1 MGVSALTTT
10 SFRGSFSYRSEE
22 TLERAVIMSHYRG
35 RAIRF
40 VQFRANNSFV
50 VSLSPVE
57 KDEKNVFDLR
67 NSLGAGGLSLIYVT
81 HFNSKHKYVYKK
93 VAIETGCVE
102 IIAQIFSSNPICK
115 KYKMMVM
122 YVHTFNCNHLV
133 EDEIARNCIRNLT
146 SHLLKVSSTY
156 NTFIHVFTRK
166 FCIWNR
172 LFSYFDFRRSTK

>member
-1 MGVSALTTT
+1 MYAT

-57 KDEKNVFDLR
+57 KDEKNVFELR
-67 NSLGAGGLSLIYVT
+67 NPLGAGALSLIYDLCHTLQFETQVCLQEGC
-81 HFNSKHKYVYKK
+81 NR
-93 VAIETGCVE
+93 TGCVE

-122 YVHTFNCNHLV
+122 YGPV
-133 EDEIARNCIRNLT
+133 R
-146 SHLLKVSSTY
+146 TY
-156 NTFIHVFTRK
+156 F
-166 FCIWNR
+166 
-172 LFSYFDFRRSTK
+172 